1 MAYGEKTGGREKGI
15 PNKVT
20 KELRQV
26 VKDLIDNEMET
37 IEERL
42 DTLPN
47 KDRLELIVKLM
58 AFVMPKY
65 QEVNQKIETYQPAP
79 VIITVSGIPKS
90 LRDLPD

>member
-79 VIITVSGIPKS
+79 VIINVAGIPKS
-90 LRDLPD
+90 LQDLP